1 MSQVAEDIEQ
11 RIGYSVKR
19 LQQALRTAAD
29 GVLRPLGLTMPQYA
43 ALSALAAEP
52 GMSNSELARRC
63 FVTRQTM
70 NDLLAGLRR
79 ADLVTRAAHPRD
91 GRVRQIELTAAA
103 RDVLERSDRAVA
115 DVEERMISGL
125 TATQRRELLSLLST
139 CAQGL
144 DSTEAH
150 GDR

>member
-1 MSQVAEDIEQ
+1 MSQVDKNIDQ

-29 GVLRPLGLTMPQYA
+29 EVLRPLGLTMPQYA

-52 GMSNSELARRC
+52 GLSNSELARRC

-79 ADLVTRAAHPRD
+79 AALVNRVAHPRD
-91 GRVRQIELTAAA
+91 GRVRQIELSSTAE
-103 RDVLERSDRAVA
+103 DVLRRADRAVA
-115 DVEERMISGL
+115 AVEQRMTRAVAASARL
-125 TATQRRELLSLLST
+125 QLQELLAACIDNLER
-139 CAQGL
+139 
-144 DSTEAH
+144 D
-150 GDR
+150 